1 MASDIKK
8 DISQI
13 RRCQKTV
20 NVIGLILPPTS
31 YDNLLDIMMVVVV
44 FCKMCARYVV
54 GISARRVDIF
64 IELPLIIG
72 TPE

>member
-44 FCKMCARYVV
+44 FCNMLTGVMKVSSLLY
-54 GISARRVDIF
+54 
-64 IELPLIIG
+64 
-72 TPE
+72 